1 MNPRIRAGALALA
14 VAVLTSIASPA
25 RAAAP
30 RLEKTTETQK
40 TTKGEE
46 IAVERGR
53 LFVPENRHAAQ
64 SRTIAIGFVLL
75 RAKTPTPR
83 APLFFL
89 QGGPGSRAAFV
100 SPRTLDSWRPVL
112 DVCDVVLVDQRGT
125 NDSLVTWAWDGPPP
139 LDYFVHRD
147 SALRHVAEMAR
158 RSWKVFQERGVDL
171 AGYTTEENADDFDAL
186 REALGYQRFSILGF
200 SYGTHLGISILRRHG
215 PRLESAIL
223 IGTEGPDETYKMPW
237 TMDVQLRKLA
247 LIVAADSLI
256 GARVPDLVALYDR
269 VASKLARDP
278 VTIPVQGPPG
288 TGALP
293 VRVGKFGLDYVLRS
307 DLGDASDLVV
317 VPRLLWKLDR
327 GDTTELAWFVR
338 KRAGAAIGVHGMN
351 EAMDQV
357 SGASPS
363 RLQAIAEEAKTS
375 RFAGVINMYWPESIG
390 FWPLKPLSDEFRSPL
405 VSPVRTLFVSGELD
419 MNTPPYQAEQVR
431 WGMPNSTHLIVANA
445 GHEQTFWANDT
456 AMPVIVDFLKGED
469 VSARRIT
476 YPKLRFVDL
485 EGDGG
490 KVFHPSVRARP

>member
-1 MNPRIRAGALALA
+1 MNLHLRAVALA
-14 VAVLTSIASPA
+14 AVLFASNASAQPA
-25 RAAAP
+25 
-30 RLEKTTETQK
+30 RLEKTAETQK
-40 TTKGEE
+40 TSKGEE
-46 IAVERGR
+46 IAVEQGR
-53 LFVPENRHAAQ
+53 LFVPENRHAAN
-64 SRTIAIGFVLL
+64 SRTIAVGFVLL
-75 RAKTPTPR
+75 RAKTATPK

-100 SPRTLDSWRPVL
+100 SPRTLDSWRPFL

-125 NDSLVTWAWDGPPP
+125 NDSTVTWQWDGPPP
-139 LDYFVHRD
+139 LSYFVDRD
-147 SALRHVAEMAR
+147 SALRHVEVMNR
-158 RSWKVFQERGVDL
+158 RAWQVFRERGVDL

-186 REALGYQRFSILGF
+186 REALGYPRFSILGF

-215 PRLESAIL
+215 PRVESAIL
-223 IGTEGPDETYKMPW
+223 IGTEGPDETFKMPW
-237 TMDVQLRKLA
+237 VMDVQLRKLA
-247 LIVAADSLI
+247 LIAAADSLI

-269 VASKLARDP
+269 VTARLEREP

-288 TGALP
+288 TSALP
-293 VRVGKFGLDYVLRS
+293 VRVGAFGLDYVLRA

-338 KRAGAAIGVHGMN
+338 KRAGGAIGVHGMN
-351 EAMDQV
+351 EAMDYV

-363 RLQAIAEEAKTS
+363 RLAAIAEQAGES
-375 RFAGVINMYWPESIG
+375 RFADVINMLWPQSTVS
-390 FWPLKPLSDEFRSPL
+390 WNLAPLSDEFRSPL
-405 VSPVRTLFVSGELD
+405 VTGVRTLFISGEFD

-445 GHEQTFWANDT
+445 GHEQTFWQNDT
-456 AMPVIVDFLKGED
+456 AGPVIVDFLKGQD